1 MLKKLAILFLAM
13 FFVVPSA
20 FAGNMPEFDAV
31 CDDHLNVFNDAIKD
45 CVVANNL
52 INEHSCWDMFDPL
65 TALMDI
71 DDLLGI
77 NLPEP
82 DPSSLPAG
90 EFCTPQ
96 ETFYTTAADAALDPC
111 FGECPGLVDYQS
123 CKTGPWV
130 ETYYQWLTVL
140 QMMPETDLD
149 LNIRDCVLKE
159 NQTDIWFYAQQTGR
173 YRQANGKLVFK
184 KNMNP
189 RVTVCAVP
197 GPKASPGFTKAF
209 HMDARKMPNLGL
221 TCLDDKLY
229 TSKAL
234 WEEGIVMT
242 MPVHNGTSVGGD
254 PQYVLREGDMML
266 VTFNI
271 PFNNPVDIWYGP
283 DNVVIKYVGII
294 GMEMT
299 S

>member
-1 MLKKLAILFLAM
+1 MSKKLTILFLGM
-13 FFVVPSA
+13 VFVASSA
-20 FAGNMPEFDAV
+20 FAGNIPEFDAV
-31 CDDHLNVFNDAIKD
+31 GDDSTNVFNDAIKD
-45 CVVANNL
+45 CVVANN
-52 INEHSCWDMFDPL
+52 P
-65 TALMDI
+65 
-71 DDLLGI
+71 I
-77 NLPEP
+77 NLASDWFLPVTARMDCLELRND
-82 DPSSLPAG
+82 DPSSLPTG
-90 EFCTPQ
+90 EYFTAQ
-96 ETFYTTAADAALDPC
+96 ETFYTTAADAAPDPC
-111 FGECPGLVDYQS
+111 FDVCLDGYES
-123 CKTGPWV
+123 NKTGPWV
-130 ETYYQWLTVL
+130 QTSYQWLIVL

-159 NQTDIWFYAQQTGR
+159 NQRDIWFYAQQTGR

-189 RVTVCAVP
+189 RVTVCAIP
-197 GPKASPGFTKAF
+197 GPKSTYPIAF

-221 TCLDDKLY
+221 ACLDHKLY

-234 WEEGIVMT
+234 WEEGIVMK
-242 MPVHNGTSVGGD
+242 MPVHNGPSVGGD
-254 PQYVLREGDMML
+254 LQYILREGDMML

>member
-1 MLKKLAILFLAM
+1 MSKKLTILFLGM
-13 FFVVPSA
+13 VFVASSA
-20 FAGNMPEFDAV
+20 FAGNIPEFDTV
-31 CDDHLNVFNDAIKD
+31 GDDSTNVFNDAIKD
-45 CVVANNL
+45 CVVAAHNQINL
-52 INEHSCWDMFDPL
+52 ASDWFLPV
-65 TALMDI
+65 TALMDCLELRN
-71 DDLLGI
+71 D
-77 NLPEP
+77 
-82 DPSSLPAG
+82 DPSSLPTG
-90 EFCTPQ
+90 EYFTAQ
-96 ETFYTTAADAALDPC
+96 ETFYTTAANAAPDPC
-111 FGECPGLVDYQS
+111 FDVCLGGYES
-123 CKTGPWV
+123 NKTGPWV
-130 ETYYQWLTVL
+130 QTSYQWLIVL

-159 NQTDIWFYAQQTGR
+159 NQRDIWFYAQQTGR
-173 YRQANGKLVFK
+173 YRRGDGKLVFQR
-184 KNMNP
+184 NMNP

-221 TCLDDKLY
+221 TCLDNKLY

>member
-1 MLKKLAILFLAM
+1 MSKKLTILFLGM
-13 FFVVPSA
+13 VFVASSA
-20 FAGNMPEFDAV
+20 FAGNIPEFDAV
-31 CDDHLNVFNDAIKD
+31 GDDSSNVFNDAIKD
-45 CVVANNL
+45 CVVAAHNQINL
-52 INEHSCWDMFDPL
+52 ASDWFLPV
-65 TALMDI
+65 TSLMDCLGLRN
-71 DDLLGI
+71 DD
-77 NLPEP
+77 PT
-82 DPSSLPAG
+82 SLPLGNYFIA
-90 EFCTPQ
+90 Q
-96 ETFYTTAADAALDPC
+96 ETFYTTAADAAADPC
-111 FGECPGLVDYQS
+111 FDDCFVDVGGYES
-123 CKTGPWV
+123 NKTGPWV
-130 ETYYQWLTVL
+130 QTSYQWLIVL

-159 NQTDIWFYAQQTGR
+159 NQRNIWFYAQQTGR
-173 YRQANGKLVFK
+173 YRQADGKLVFK

-294 GMEMT
+294 GMEYT
-299 S
+299 T